1 MPEAADYY
9 MGDKDFNKEYAYPL
23 IMYIDELT
31 GTFYQEKDKI
41 DSVDIEIIEW
51 KPSEPLKNNIKQK
64 IFN

>member
-1 MPEAADYY
+1 MSY
-9 MGDKDFNKEYAYPL
+9 F

-51 KPSEPLKNNIKQK
+51 KPSEPLKNNIK
-64 IFN
+64 